1 MKAIIF
7 TNDHRVILK
16 KVAGSKLSFY
26 YKSKLYDLDP
36 TRVLM
41 DEIAFNEYKGPEPRI
56 IYFENSAE
64 PMIYQKEPQADP
76 SSNQLEKYLKLNA
89 VKTANKPSLMSK
101 LFPLFERLGGLF
113 TVENFI
119 ILIVAGSMA
128 YSALTG
134 AGVL

>member
-16 KVAGSKLSFY
+16 KVTGSKLSFY
-26 YKSKLYDLDP
+26 YRGKLYDLDP

-41 DEIAFNEYKGPEPRI
+41 DEIAFNDHKTPEPRI

-101 LFPLFERLGGLF
+101 LFPMLERVGGLF
-113 TVENFI
+113 TIENFI

-134 AGVL
+134 AGIL